1 MDDSGD
7 QDMYVSQL
15 KEVFDSCDAG
25 GIGMLNREEL
35 VELCSKLQLEDQAEE
50 LLKHLVGDSTKTL
63 VDFDTFKEGFVMVL
77 SSAVDLDNIE
87 GLSDGEDNVSV
98 GSINEVSIAEEVE
111 VSPKYVK
118 GNKKYGRRSR
128 PDFDLSYTA
137 DYSDID
143 TDFSSHYGGND
154 TSRGREERRSD
165 RSKRSERSWKP
176 SKSLSFADDISEI
189 FDGDGHNEDVFDREH
204 KIVGGSPSSSS
215 KRDIPMIVHETFEAE
230 GQMNAS
236 MSLMESAPTE
246 ADQVQAIWDEVGVGG
261 DGFLDIN
268 DLATV
273 CQHIGM
279 EDMDD
284 EELNNL
290 FNKLD
295 VDQDGKVGFQEFLE
309 GLFRHEGP
317 RPTPTTPLTSGL
329 STAQKAKLRMSMMG
343 SAMDDPL
350 YRTATPS
357 FMLVPGTQLLTMLD
371 HNNTGYV
378 SPEDIVEQFAA
389 QGIHNPVEVLHSL
402 DVDTEA
408 GKVSLPELSVALE
421 HVLMTT
427 GDTNGVYQAALTSY
441 QSELKH
447 LKSQLDSMTDERNK
461 LRADTTEANQRNAML
476 VKEVDETHANIIKTN
491 EAKLQAAEKKHQ
503 EKLGAMQAEVEKER
517 QQMAAQAAKQRQRLE
532 EEINQIKSGDAG
544 LRERFTEMQKEITR
558 LEQELTEAAEK
569 LLENEKTILKQQRDL
584 DGFQELE
591 ERLAELES
599 NRETV
604 SKQQEEYFEQNLKE
618 YQEHVRVLQDQL
630 DEITQENE
638 LLKHQTSERKIR
650 RRGSKL
656 QHSNKPSRVG
666 SVLSDYT
673 KPTISKRSSSGHSS
687 SENESELEELDPQ
700 GKRRLPLTARSGGDG
715 NSNEE
720 EDSQRAKLEAEIES
734 LKEKHSKELAE
745 SQTAF
750 ERDSKDI
757 EFRYK
762 MEITD
767 LEDGFERQKE
777 EMREEFQKEQ
787 QQLIEEVERRFGSEK
802 QEMTQ
807 VFAQEKRELEELFS
821 TETRELRDRLEA
833 EYNVEMDNRI
843 AEVKQKLL
851 DEKAGV
857 EKELSQEKSSL
868 SEEIIR
874 ERNSAEIRLK
884 KMQSDLELRFLEEKG
899 EMQAQ
904 WERERAELELMYQ
917 EKVHELET
925 LFVDGEVGLKGQ
937 LRRDFDELLA
947 QHRAEIERNFLQEK
961 EALLEGFELEKE
973 ALIEELEMEKAEL
986 LKSSKGDK
994 TSLLQKAKEE
1004 KSELMKKHKRE
1015 KLELAER
1022 HKKQVTDL
1030 EDRREQEKSQ
1040 IEERMQRERQK
1051 FKQEREKL
1059 ESRFRQDL
1067 SEMQMSLTVDK
1078 DELERSVH
1086 EEVEDKLKTDIRR
1099 ELEKELVEQM
1109 EQFKKG
1115 YNEERK
1121 ELVYQKEEME
1131 SKLQQAEVAAQEA
1144 VSVVTMHTL
1153 QATQKEAEADK
1164 AQLRLVA
1171 GEKEKLV
1178 TDLSDVNR
1186 RLLEA
1191 QMQLSVQETQHLREL
1206 QRVKGKQTEVSAK
1219 ELQSLREDLLRKDV
1233 RLVDLERTVS
1243 EKDQEAGRLTT
1254 RAQEESRE
1262 EVRRL
1267 QEAKAEL
1274 ERKQKKMRAM
1284 LDEYVRKLKDQ
1295 LTRST
1300 RSDIMVKELY
1310 MENCKLQTALQITEE
1325 RQKNAERTCHNLTEK
1340 NQVYLRLIRKVS
1352 PAVL

>member
-25 GIGMLNREEL
+25 GLGMLNRVEL
-35 VELCSKLQLEDQAEE
+35 EELCSKLQLEDQAEE
-50 LLKHLVGDSTKTL
+50 LLRYLVGDSTKTL
-63 VDFDTFKEGFVMVL
+63 VNFDTFKEGFVMVL

-87 GLSDGEDNVSV
+87 GLSDADDNASV
-98 GSINEVSIAEEVE
+98 GSINEVSIAEELE

-137 DYSDID
+137 DYSDIE
-143 TDFSSHYGGND
+143 TDFSSHFGGND
-154 TSRGREERRSD
+154 TSRGGKEERGSERSRRSD
-165 RSKRSERSWKP
+165 RSWKA
-176 SKSLSFADDISEI
+176 SKSLSFADDISES
-189 FDGDGHNEDVFDREH
+189 FDDNGNKDSVFDHEE
-204 KIVGGSPSSSS
+204 KTAGSSAS
-215 KRDIPMIVHETFEAE
+215 KRDIPTIVHETFEAE

-236 MSLMESAPTE
+236 MSLMEAAPTE
-246 ADQVQAIWDEVGVGG
+246 ADQVQAIWDEVGVGQ
-261 DGFLDIN
+261 DGFLDIRE
-268 DLATV
+268 LATV

-279 EDMDD
+279 EDMDE

-317 RPTPTTPLTSGL
+317 RPPTTPLPSAL

-343 SAMDDPL
+343 SSMDDPI

-357 FMLVPGTQLLTMLD
+357 FLLVPGTKLLSMLD
-371 HNNTGYV
+371 PNNTGYAG
-378 SPEDIVEQFAA
+378 PDDIVEQFAT
-389 QGIHNPVEVLHSL
+389 QGVQNPVEVLQNL
-402 DVDTEA
+402 DIDTA
-408 GKVSLPELSVALE
+408 SGKVSLSDLSTALE

-427 GDTNGVYQAALTSY
+427 GDTNGIYQAALTSY
-441 QSELKH
+441 QAELTH
-447 LKSQLDSMTDERNK
+447 LKSQLDALTDERNK
-461 LRADTTEANQRNAML
+461 LRADTNEANQRNAML

-491 EAKLQAAEKKHQ
+491 EAKLQAAERKHQ
-503 EKLGAMQAEVEKER
+503 EKLVAMQAEIEKER
-517 QQMAAQAAKQRQRLE
+517 QQMATQAAKQRQRLE
-532 EEINQIKSGDAG
+532 DEINQIKSGDAG
-544 LRERFTEMQKEITR
+544 MRERFAEMQKEITR

-569 LLENEKTILKQQRDL
+569 LIDNEKTIQKQQRDL

-630 DEITQENE
+630 DELTQENE

-673 KPTISKRSSSGHSS
+673 KPAVIKRSSGHSS

-700 GKRRLPLTARSGGDG
+700 SKRRLPLTARSGGDG

-720 EDSQRAKLEAEIES
+720 EDSQRAKLEAEIEL

-745 SQTAF
+745 SRTAF
-750 ERDSKDI
+750 ERDCKDL

-777 EMREEFQKEQ
+777 EMQEEFQREQ
-787 QQLIEEVERRFGSEK
+787 RQLIEEVERRFSGEK
-802 QEMTQ
+802 QEMAQ
-807 VFAQEKRELEELFS
+807 QFAREKQELEEFFS
-821 TETRELRDRLEA
+821 KETTELRDRLEA

-851 DEKAGV
+851 DEKASV

-868 SEEIIR
+868 SEEVIR
-874 ERNSAEIRLK
+874 ERNAAEVRLK
-884 KMQSDLELRFLEEKG
+884 KLQSELELRFLEEKG

-904 WERERAELELMYQ
+904 WERERTELELMYQ
-917 EKVHELET
+917 EKVHELEM

-937 LRRDFDELLA
+937 LRRDFDQLLA
-947 QHRAEIERNFLQEK
+947 QHRAEIEHGFEREK
-961 EALLEGFELEKE
+961 EALL
-973 ALIEELEMEKAEL
+973 EELEMEKADL
-986 LKSSKGDK
+986 LKVSKGDK
-994 TSLLQKAKEE
+994 ASLLQKAKEE
-1004 KSELMKKHKRE
+1004 RSELLKRHKKE
-1015 KLELAER
+1015 TLELAER
-1022 HKKQVTDL
+1022 HKKLVTDL
-1030 EDRREQEKSQ
+1030 EDRREREKAEM
-1040 IEERMQRERQK
+1040 EERMRRERQRA
-1051 FKQEREKL
+1051 KQEREKL
-1059 ESRFRQDL
+1059 ESRFRQEL
-1067 SEMQMSLTVDK
+1067 SKMEMSLTVSK

-1086 EEVEDKLKTDIRR
+1086 EEVEDKLRTEIRR
-1099 ELEKELVEQM
+1099 EMEKELMEQM
-1109 EQFKKG
+1109 EQFKRG
-1115 YNEERK
+1115 YNEEK
-1121 ELVYQKEEME
+1121 TELIYQKEELE

-1164 AQLRLVA
+1164 AQLMLVTD
-1171 GEKEKLV
+1171 EKENLAK
-1178 TDLSDVNR
+1178 DLSDVNR

-1191 QMQLSVQETQHLREL
+1191 QMQLSIQDTQHLREL
-1206 QRVKGKQTEVSAK
+1206 QRLRDKHTEASAK
-1219 ELQSLREDLLRKDV
+1219 ELQALREDLIRKDA
-1233 RLVDLERTVS
+1233 RLAELERTVGDK
-1243 EKDQEAGRLTT
+1243 EEEVGRRSA
-1254 RAQEESRE
+1254 RAREESQE

-1310 MENCKLQTALQITEE
+1310 LENCKLQTALQVTEE
-1325 RQKNAERTCHNLTEK
+1325 RQKNAERACHNLTEK